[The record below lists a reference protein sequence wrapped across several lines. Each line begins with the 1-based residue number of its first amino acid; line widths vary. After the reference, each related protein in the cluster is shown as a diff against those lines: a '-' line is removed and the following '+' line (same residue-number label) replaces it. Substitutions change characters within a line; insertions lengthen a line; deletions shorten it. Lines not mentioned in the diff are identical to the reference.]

1 MRKIFTWLAASLL
14 LTAGLA
20 FAMTKSTLSESEFA
34 SEIGKKTFAVFVKDG
49 SRYTMYKPS
58 SPSSAESELR
68 SALPGGRM
76 EIYTAISP
84 CVIIWTRRAGMTIS
98 KPNRSAAT
106 ACGTSPRG
114 QNADQT
120 ITSLASAGKPALFS

>member
-49 SRYTMYKPS
+49 SRYTMYKPN

-76 EIYTAISP
+76 EIYTSNIALRDYLDEAGWYDDLKTESISGN
-84 CVIIWTRRAGMTIS
+84 GMWHF
-98 KPNRSAAT
+98 T
-106 ACGTSPRG
+106 AWAKR
-114 QNADQT
+114 
-120 ITSLASAGKPALFS
+120 